1 MDKKILDHF
10 KANDPIIYSYAV
22 KIESI
27 AHYKKGSSKNYFLR
41 LCREIICQQLSM
53 KAGETIFNRF
63 KSLYKKGG
71 VTPKAVMATDHD
83 KLLKAGMSNSK
94 AKYVKNLAQAVLE
107 GKLDLKKIDEM
118 TDEEVKTE
126 LIKIKG
132 IGPWTAEMFLMFTLL
147 RPDIF
152 SHGDLGLRKAI
163 KKIYGFKKDPSIK
176 TVERIIKKWTPYKS
190 YASLVLW
197 HSLEVV

>member
-10 KANDPIIYSYAV
+10 KNADPVIYSHAV
-22 KIESI
+22 KIKSI
-27 AHYKKGSSKNYFLR
+27 DHYKKGSSKNYFLR

-53 KAGETIFNRF
+53 KAGETIFGRF
-63 KSLYKKGG
+63 KGLYKKGG
-71 VTPKAVMATDHD
+71 VTPKAVFSTPHE

-94 AKYVKNLAQAVLE
+94 ASYVKNLAQAVMDK
-107 GKLDLKKIDEM
+107 KLDLKNIDTLE
-118 TDEEVKTE
+118 DEE
-126 LIKIKG
+126 IKAQLVRIKG

-147 RPDIF
+147 RPNVF

-163 KKIYGFKKDPSIK
+163 KRIYGFKKEPSLR
-176 TVERIIKKWTPYKS
+176 TVERIISKWSPYKS